1 MTTPE
6 KNEIPYS
13 LEFMK
18 DFIHQTWE
26 VYPKPVYESLVVPLA
41 GLLFLRW
48 ADDFETLR
56 EAEAESEKTI
66 YQTTIPSDLR
76 WRSWRTLRGTRLI
89 NFIKNDLVPVLENAC
104 EGPISPF
111 VRRVSLGFELLADQ
125 PKDICNWLMQK
136 TDTVPRYGI
145 IELMY
150 MLDYIEKNRL
160 ARVGY
165 IPLEIS
171 SLISDLACPKRG
183 ESIYYPCFGTG
194 SLFLH
199 LGASI
204 EKEAGNAALPA
215 NTITGIEIDPLN
227 HVVAI
232 ARLAYLNFLNSP
244 EAFNLQ
250 WEDALDR
257 TTVGETFDCIVAVPP
272 WGKRSENFF
281 GDKISAMVQNRFQV
295 NSTHIESLFLQH
307 IMDSLSPGGRAV
319 VALPDVA
326 LSRLGADTKIRE
338 KLLRQYRVEGVLSLS
353 PKMINP
359 ITHIKSSLLVFRR
372 DKPSTSIRFYDFKDE
387 INLEKGD
394 PRSSSYLAHEFREG
408 KPSGQLWE
416 TSINKLENRAWELL
430 AKPFDD
436 EKLDHLITAL
446 QNADRDL
453 AVATLGNIS
462 SISAGLS
469 YVQNGITTQSED
481 HIERVALITPSD
493 IDYRGVFSPSVF
505 LPENATKRLQ
515 ENHYLKPGDI
525 LLSTSGEVGKTAVV
539 PKSLEKSVVSKNFA
553 VIRPSKKVSS
563 EYLAAIL
570 QSESVQMWLKGYA
583 QGGTIRRLPMKQLEK
598 LQVPVP
604 SLSNQKLLASTWSE
618 RKGDALLLLLDKL
631 TGKDID
637 PTVEWLNTAAAFQ
650 DLRIEDTHVGTANLM
665 VILDRVASEISEFG
679 VKQVRGIVSWSKSE
693 KLMEWLG
700 DLNQATR
707 LLLGIAQVP
716 RGMGRIVLL
725 DRVYRVFEPVHSELE
740 MDACDDSEEELRELF
755 RTITR
760 PIMNLIDAEIEDVL
774 SEISLKPKLEPSW
787 ILVGKESEA
796 VFSIRNNSLVP
807 LRNISVTT
815 VPGLGSNQ
823 KAYLSERGK
832 IDVPLKINAQPKPG
846 TFQFKAHWRAERIDG
861 KSISGEI
868 PLAVQVR
875 SDLDSGIA
883 KELGASPY
891 IVGSPIDRKEMFFG
905 RDKII
910 DRIQRQ
916 LSPDHRA
923 NIILLEGN
931 RRTGKTSIL
940 KRLQS
945 EGVLPE
951 WVVVDCSFQGA
962 TGDDSRVGLP
972 TREVFRLMA
981 KQIGYALY
989 ATGMPVWLPDQAP
1002 PDPGRPFKTQLVTAL
1017 SSAFSGETAFETFE
1031 IYLQEVLNRIRPRRL
1046 MLMLDEFDK
1055 LQEGIDAGITSPQ
1068 VPENIRYLLHTY
1080 SDLSAIL
1087 TGSRR
1092 LKRLREEY
1100 WSALFGFGYRIEVG
1114 ALPLKDAQELVT
1126 RPVKDHLVFVPQA
1139 RDRVVELC
1147 ACHPFLIQSLCNRIF
1162 EYAVRTNEKT
1172 ITLNA
1177 VKTAAEEM
1185 VHDNEHFRTLWDYAG
1200 TERRR
1205 LVLAIF
1211 TQLLDHPMPITINF
1225 LETKF
1230 EELGVIIPAREQLG
1244 NDIEFLRELE
1254 LIKMDKTIKESVYQ
1268 LAIPLMGDWIQRH
1281 IDFESSRLSAVREGQ
1296 EKDI

>member
-1 MTTPE
+1 MTTPK
-6 KNEIPYS
+6 KNEMPDS

-18 DFIHQTWE
+18 EFRNQTWE
-26 VYPKPVYESLVVPLA
+26 VFPKSVYESLVVPLA

-56 EAEAESEKTI
+56 EAEAVSEKI
-66 YQTTIPSDLR
+66 VYKSTIPSDLR
-76 WRSWRTLRGTRLI
+76 WRSWRTLRGARLI
-89 NFIKNDLVPVLENAC
+89 NFVENDLVPVLKNAC
-104 EGPISPF
+104 EGPISAF
-111 VRRVSLGFELLADQ
+111 VRRVSLGFELLAAQ

-136 TDTVPRYGI
+136 ADTASQYGV
-145 IELMY
+145 IELM
-150 MLDYIEKNRL
+150 LVLSYIEENRL
-160 ARVGY
+160 ARIGNV
-165 IPLEIS
+165 EFQIS
-171 SLISDLACPKRG
+171 SLISDLAAPKRG
-183 ESIYYPCFGTG
+183 EFIYYPCFGTG
-194 SLFLH
+194 SLFLD
-199 LGASI
+199 LGAAI
-204 EKEAGNAALPA
+204 EKDTGNAIFPA
-215 NTITGIEIDPLN
+215 NTISGIEIDPLN

-232 ARLAYLNFLNSP
+232 ARLAGFNFLDSP
-244 EAFNLQ
+244 EALNLQ
-250 WEDALDR
+250 LGDALDG
-257 TTVGETFDCIVAVPP
+257 TTVAENARKTFDCVVAVPP
-272 WGKRSENFF
+272 F
-281 GDKISAMVQNRFQV
+281 GEKVSATVRNRFQV
-295 NSTHIESLFLQH
+295 KSTHIESLFLQH

-326 LSRLGADTKIRE
+326 LSRFGADSKIRE
-338 KLLRQYRVEGVLSLS
+338 RLLRQYRVEGVISLA
-353 PKMINP
+353 PKIINP

-387 INLEKGD
+387 ISLEKDD
-394 PRSSSYLAHEFREG
+394 PRSSSYLARKFREG
-408 KPSGQLWE
+408 KPSDHLWE
-416 TSINKLENRAWELL
+416 TSIKKLEGMAWELL

-436 EKLDHLITAL
+436 EKLDQVITSL
-446 QNADRDL
+446 QEADRDL
-453 AVATLGNIS
+453 AIRTLGNIS

-469 YVQNGITTQSED
+469 YAQNGISTQSED

-493 IDYRGVFSPSVF
+493 IRFGKIISASAF
-505 LPENATKRLQ
+505 LHENATRRLQ
-515 ENHYLKPGDI
+515 EKHYLKPGDI
-525 LLSTSGEVGKTAVV
+525 LLTTSGEVGKTGVA
-539 PKSLEKSVVSKNFA
+539 PKGLEKSVVSKNIA

-570 QSESVQMWLKGYA
+570 QSESVKMWLKGYA
-583 QGGTIRRLPMKQLEK
+583 QGSTIRRLSVKQLEK
-598 LQVPVP
+598 LQIPVP
-604 SLSNQKLLASTWSE
+604 SLSNQASLAVTWSE
-618 RKGDALLLLLDKL
+618 RRGDALLLLLNNL
-631 TGKDID
+631 TGKDLD
-637 PTVEWLNTAAAFQ
+637 PFVEWLNRADAFQ
-650 DLRIEDTHVGTANLM
+650 ELRIEDTNAETANRM
-665 VILDRVASEISEFG
+665 VVLDRLAREIEEFG
-679 VKQVRGIVSWSKSE
+679 LKWVKGIVSSPKSE
-693 KLMEWLG
+693 KLLEWVA
-700 DLNQATR
+700 DLNPTAR
-707 LLLGIAQVP
+707 LLRGIAQVP

-740 MDACDDSEEELRELF
+740 LDACDDSEEKLRELF

-760 PIMNLIDAEIEDVL
+760 PIMNLLDAEIEDIL

-787 ILVGKESEA
+787 VLVGKECEA
-796 VFSIRNNSLVP
+796 VFSIRNDSTVP
-807 LRNISVTT
+807 LRNISVST
-815 VPGLGSNQ
+815 VPGLGGSQ
-823 KAYLSERGK
+823 KDYLSERGQ
-832 IDVPLKINAQPKPG
+832 IDVPLKISAQAKPG
-846 TFQFKAHWRAERIDG
+846 FFQFKALWRAERIDG
-861 KSISGEI
+861 ESISGEI
-868 PLAVQVR
+868 HLAVQVR
-875 SDLDSGIA
+875 SGLESEPTR
-883 KELGASPY
+883 ELGTSPY

-910 DRIQRQ
+910 DRIKRQ

-923 NIILLEGN
+923 NVILLEGN
-931 RRTGKTSIL
+931 RSTGKTSIL

-945 EGVLPE
+945 KGVLPE

-962 TGDDSRVGLP
+962 KGDDSMVGLP
-972 TREVFRLMA
+972 TKEVFRLMA

-989 ATGMPVWLPDQAP
+989 AAGISAWLPDQPP
-1002 PDPGRPFKTQLVTAL
+1002 PDPGRPFKTQLVSAL
-1017 SSAFSGETAFETFE
+1017 SRAFSGETAFETFE
-1031 IYLQEVLNRIRPRRL
+1031 IYLQEVLNKIRPRRL

-1055 LQEGIDAGITSPQ
+1055 LQEGIDSGITSPQ
-1068 VPENIRYLLHTY
+1068 TPENIRYLLHAY

-1126 RPVKDHLVFVPQA
+1126 QPVKDHLVFVPQA

-1162 EYAVRTNEKT
+1162 EYAVRTNERT

-1185 VHDNEHFRTLWDYAG
+1185 VHDNEHFRTLWGYAG

-1205 LVLAIF
+1205 LVLALF
-1211 TQLLDHPMPITINF
+1211 RRFLDHPIPITINF
-1225 LETKF
+1225 LETKL
-1230 EELGVIIPAREQLG
+1230 EELGVIIPARERLG

-1268 LAIPLMGDWIQRH
+1268 LAVPLMGDWIQRN